1 MRLFWTLLK
10 IIIGLAIAIPVGL
23 FAFAAI
29 MGIVGTFIALA
40 IIALK
45 LAVLGLVGYG
55 AYRLVRRLFAAPAKT
70 AEPIVRDLPLP
81 DPYYTA
87 AMRELDAELGNTPR
101 R

>member
-1 MRLFWTLLK
+1 MRPFWTLLK
-10 IIIGLAIAIPVGL
+10 IIVGLALAIPVGL

-55 AYRLVRRLFAAPAKT
+55 AYRLVRRLFAPAPKP
-70 AEPIVRDLPLP
+70 AEPIVRKLPAA
-81 DPYYTA
+81 DPYYAA
-87 AMRELDAELGNTPR
+87 AMRELDAELGRPPR
-101 R
+101 